1 MLDWFRSIKNKNI
14 YKFKNFDTE
23 AFYPSIT
30 PELLDEALEWATQ
43 YTGVTDQ
50 QKKVVFQASK
60 SFLYSK
66 GEPWVKKGGTNFDI
80 GIGLYH
86 GGQVFEIV
94 GLFLLSKLVKL
105 PNLQTILYRDDGLV
119 ICSSQN

>member
-1 MLDWFRSIKNKNI
+1 MLNEQHSSLIAQSSHQFKSVAGLVRSIKNKNI

-43 YTGVTDQ
+43 YTGVSEP

-60 SFLYSK
+60 SFLFSK
-66 GEPWVKKGGTNFDI
+66 G
-80 GIGLYH
+80 
-86 GGQVFEIV
+86 
-94 GLFLLSKLVKL
+94 
-105 PNLQTILYRDDGLV
+105 
-119 ICSSQN
+119 